1 MNVSL
6 SIGKKLYLAF
16 GTVLLL
22 MLVIGGI
29 SSFELNEITQT
40 YDDLLSSYLKIGAD
54 AKEVH
59 LSLLTARRHEKDF
72 IARRDRKYMGRMDE
86 TLGKMTSDLQ
96 NMAGHAA
103 QLHLDTVSAEIKKAA
118 SAEASYKAA
127 FGKVAD
133 LIVAQGDKDT
143 GIRGKMR
150 KFAHD
155 MEASIKKTGAAELM
169 VHYLLMRRHEKD
181 YILREDDKYVKKA
194 KNVLDKLSAAL
205 SDALA
210 DQSTK
215 NDIQKAAESYL
226 GSFGNFAANIAM
238 MKKQY
243 PIMRNGAHE
252 IEDSVQKINKEIDA
266 IVAFQVAEAQDERQ
280 ATIWLIY
287 IACGLI
293 TLLGVFLS
301 LYSVS
306 SITKPIRRIIEGLNE
321 GAEQVSSA
329 SGQVSSAGQSL
340 AEGSAEQAAAIEQTS
355 SSLEEMSSMTKQN
368 ADNAGQADSLMS
380 EAKQVVDEANK
391 SMLELT
397 GSIDEIANASD
408 ETSKIIK
415 TIDEIA
421 FQTNLLALNAAV
433 EAARAGEAGAG
444 FAVVA
449 DEVRNLAMRAADAAK
464 DTAALIEGTV
474 KKVGHGTE
482 LVSSTNEAFG
492 KVAESASKVSEL
504 VAEIAA
510 ASRDQAQGIEQV
522 NTAVSELD
530 KVTQSNAANA
540 EESASASEEMSA
552 QAEEMKGIV
561 SDLVALIQGSRNG
574 AGGGVSND
582 VRISQSRVHQSEV
595 ARPTRPSG
603 KAPAVARPREVTP
616 ELIIPLD
623 DQDYK
628 EF

>member
-16 GTVLLL
+16 GAVLLL
-22 MLVIGGI
+22 MLVIGGVSI
-29 SSFELNEITQT
+29 IKLTEITRT
-40 YDDLLSSYLKIGAD
+40 YDELLFSYLKIGAD
-54 AKEVH
+54 AGEVH

-72 IARRDRKYMGRMDE
+72 IARRDSKYMGRMDK
-86 TLGKMTSDLQ
+86 TLGEMTLALKD
-96 NMAGHAA
+96 MAGHAE
-103 QLHLDTVSAEIKKAA
+103 QLHLDTVSAEIKKAV
-118 SAEASYKAA
+118 SAGVSYKAA
-127 FGKVAD
+127 FGQVAEQI
-133 LIVAQGDKDT
+133 LAQGDKDS
-143 GIRGKMR
+143 GIRGNMR
-150 KFAHD
+150 RFAHD
-155 MEASIKKTGAAELM
+155 MEAAIKKTGSADLM

-194 KNVLDKLSAAL
+194 EKVLDKMSTDL

-215 NDIQKAAESYL
+215 HDIQTAAKAYL

-243 PIMRNGAHE
+243 PIMRTVAHD
-252 IEDSVQKINKEIDA
+252 IEDSVLKINEEIDA
-266 IVAFQVAEAQDERQ
+266 IVAFRVAEAQDERQ

-287 IACGLI
+287 IACGI
-293 TLLGVFLS
+293 IIVLGVFLS
-301 LYSVS
+301 LYSVR
-306 SITKPIRRIIEGLNE
+306 SITKPIRRIIAGLNE

-329 SGQVSSAGQSL
+329 SGQVSSSGQSL

-368 ADNAGQADSLMS
+368 ADNAGQADNLMS

-391 SMLELT
+391 SMTELT

-474 KKVGHGTE
+474 KKVSHGTE

-492 KVAESASKVSEL
+492 KVAESASKVSAL

-510 ASRDQAQGIEQV
+510 ASKDQSQGIEQV
-522 NTAVSELD
+522 NTAVTELD

-552 QAEEMKGIV
+552 QAEEMKRMV
-561 SDLVALIQGSRNG
+561 SDLVALIQGSRNA

-582 VRISQSRVHQSEV
+582 VQVSPSRIDQTEV
-595 ARPTRPSG
+595 ARPTRPQA
-603 KAPAVARPREVTP
+603 KASAVDRPQEVKP

-628 EF
+628 DF